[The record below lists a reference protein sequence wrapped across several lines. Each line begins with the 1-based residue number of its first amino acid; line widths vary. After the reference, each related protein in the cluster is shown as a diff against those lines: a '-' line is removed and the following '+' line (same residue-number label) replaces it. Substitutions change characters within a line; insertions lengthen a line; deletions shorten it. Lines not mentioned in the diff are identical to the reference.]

1 MKTRDGN
8 IDLLRLVCMFLICLI
23 HSVGYLPARYCHWL
37 SNISYVGGVGFVLIS
52 GYYGIRFSISKILRL
67 EGYAFFCAATVV
79 CISKMFLTSNDES
92 VLAIFKSYWFV
103 HAYVFMMCFS
113 LLVEK
118 LVDMSKKGCLDKKEV
133 VLIVTPILLSVF
145 GWSFSVRIWGLQHYI
160 PRTEGINTPFSGV
173 ALFAIYIVGV
183 MCRLFEID
191 RRMNLWVAG
200 LMILVCAPVVAL
212 PVFCGCFARYDSI
225 FVVMMTLSFFT
236 VFRRIHIPLVVGKVS
251 SWLAPSVLAVYLYH
265 VNLFGYRA
273 FGLIEVS
280 LSEYGVPLYGVFFTG
295 AFLAMIG
302 GLMLDLPR
310 RGLCI
315 MLSKPIKTASKL
327 IDGVFVALV
336 EKMVK

>member
-1 MKTRDGN
+1 
-8 IDLLRLVCMFLICLI
+8 MFLICLI

-37 SNISYVGGVGFVLIS
+37 SNISYVGVVGFVLIS
-52 GYYGIRFSISKILRL
+52 GYYGIRFSFSKILRL
-67 EGYAFFCAATVV
+67 EGYAFFCSATVV
-79 CISKMFLTSNDES
+79 CLSKILRSPTEET

-103 HAYVFMMCFS
+103 HAYVFMMCLS
-113 LLVEK
+113 PLVEK
-118 LVDMSKKGCLDKKEV
+118 VVEMSKKGFLAKKDIVIV
-133 VLIVTPILLSVF
+133 VAPLLFTVF
-145 GWSFSVRIWGLQHYI
+145 VWSFSVRIWGLQYYI

-173 ALFAIYIVGV
+173 ALFATYIVGV
-183 MCRLFEID
+183 MCRLFDID

-225 FVVMMTLSFFT
+225 FVVMMTLSLFT

-265 VNLFGYRA
+265 VNLFGYRV

-280 LSEYGVPLYGVFFTG
+280 LSEYGIPLYGVFFMG
-295 AFLAMIG
+295 AFLAMTG

-315 MLSKPIKTASKL
+315 MLSKPINTASKF
-327 IDGVFVALV
+327 IDGVFVALI